1 MSMGKIIVTLL
12 VLFMGLGAYAQSAD
26 KAVTVKDKKGV
37 ASYYGNKFEGRKT
50 ATGETFTNKKY
61 TAASNKLSL
70 GTYVKVTNLE
80 NGNVVYVR
88 INDRMAMSNKRLIDL
103 ASVAAEKLDF
113 KDDGTAKVKVEKVTE
128 AEGATAI
135 FAQNE
140 LIPQQPKNE
149 L

>member
-1 MSMGKIIVTLL
+1 
-12 VLFMGLGAYAQSAD
+12 MGLGAYAQSAD

-37 ASYYGNKFEGRKT
+37 ASYYGKKFEGRKT

-113 KDDGTAKVKVEKVTE
+113 KDDGVAKVKVEKVSE

-135 FAQNE
+135 FAQKE
-140 LIPQQPKNE
+140 LIPQPAKNE